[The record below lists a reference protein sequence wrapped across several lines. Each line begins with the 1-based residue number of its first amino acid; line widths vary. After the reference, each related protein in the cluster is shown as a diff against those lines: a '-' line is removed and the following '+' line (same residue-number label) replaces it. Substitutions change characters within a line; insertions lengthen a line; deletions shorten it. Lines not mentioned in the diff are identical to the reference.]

1 MLEKERKECQKST
14 YILYRTCSGHA
25 RRKKGATEYFPIEVG
40 LYKGSALSP
49 LLFIIMDVLTEN
61 IEKDPPWAMVFA
73 DDLVMCGSGGSGG
86 KHGNMES
93 CV

>member
-1 MLEKERKECQKST
+1 MFRPCKTQVVT
-14 YILYRTCSGHA
+14 Q
-25 RRKKGATEYFPIEVG
+25 KGATEYFPIEVG

-73 DDLVMCGSGGSGG
+73 DDLVMYGSGGSGG